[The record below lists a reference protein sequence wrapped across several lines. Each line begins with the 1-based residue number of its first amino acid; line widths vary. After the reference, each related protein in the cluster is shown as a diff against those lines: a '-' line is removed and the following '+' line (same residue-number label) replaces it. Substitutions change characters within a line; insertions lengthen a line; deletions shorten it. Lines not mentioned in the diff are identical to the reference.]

1 MVLLLSEDLT
11 VPGGKMRVDVYDV
24 PATRELVMRVSGN
37 IYSSSR
43 FFSDYCTTGKI
54 PKDKMPS
61 TSVNC
66 ALAQYEGTWGRFFAR
81 GCILDDGRARL
92 SLVSPQAIQTGY
104 TSECRISYAF

>member
-1 MVLLLSEDLT
+1 MLLLSEDLT

-43 FFSDYCTTGKI
+43 FFSDYYTTGKI
-54 PKDKMPS
+54 PKDKLPS

-66 ALAQYEGTWGRFFAR
+66 ALAQYEVTWGRFFAR